1 MRRCFS
7 PLTKYRDTGRKVR
20 DTNLLRIRS
29 YNSLSWFLSSDS
41 VFLYKIIF
49 FLKLLSYCR
58 RKQTKALPFSQ
69 FRMNRMSSRERLRD
83 HPRFDYG
90 TRYFDVGEKANVVV
104 SIGSHVCREL
114 CSILVSYCTTRK
126 SVAGLTLTMG
136 KVFYVGKF
144 YNIYQ
149 TLILG
154 PAILSLA
161 LFTVCK

>member
-1 MRRCFS
+1 MIFVVRFCFFIQNNIF
-7 PLTKYRDTGRKVR
+7 P
-20 DTNLLRIRS
+20 
-29 YNSLSWFLSSDS
+29 
-41 VFLYKIIF
+41 KIII
-49 FLKLLSYCR
+49 LLQQKTKSIIWHEISDCR
-58 RKQTKALPFSQ
+58 RIQTKALPFSQ